1 MVNGTLTGPAE
12 TVLMTSVARRYYLQ
26 GESKSDIA
34 AHTGLSRFKIAR
46 MLDQALAIGLV
57 RIEIGWPG
65 AIDTDLSAS
74 ILEQFGLLR
83 AIVVN
88 VRDDDEGVVRAGLG
102 AAAAALLTE
111 IVTADDVLGLAWGR
125 SLTAMA
131 AAVVRLA
138 PCEVV
143 QLTGALHRDDTQA
156 SSVDLVRDVA
166 RAGGGAA
173 HYFHTPMIVA
183 TPDLAHALGEQP
195 EVARALARIGSV
207 TKAFVGIGAWH
218 PGGSTVLDAL
228 DAPDIEA
235 LREAG
240 VCAEISGVLIDAAG
254 QPVATPLEDRMI
266 GIRAQAL
273 AQIKDVTALVW
284 GAQKAAAV
292 RAAVASG
299 MVHSL
304 VLSRDLA
311 IELLRSDA
319 TELLR
324 SDAIEPQGR
333 PDPTTARTTQ
343 R

>member
-1 MVNGTLTGPAE
+1 MAHTTVTGPAE

-34 AHTGLSRFKIAR
+34 ARTGLSRFKIAR

-65 AIDTDLSAS
+65 AIDTTLSAAVQEEFD
-74 ILEQFGLLR
+74 LAR

-88 VRDDDEGVVRAGLG
+88 VRDDDESVVRAGVG

-131 AAVVRLA
+131 AALVRLA

-143 QLTGALHRDDTQA
+143 QLTGALHRDDIQA

-173 HYFHTPMIVA
+173 HYFHIPMIVA
-183 TPDLAHALGEQP
+183 TPDLARALAEQP
-195 EVARALARIGSV
+195 EVARALARMGSV

-228 DAPDIEA
+228 EAPDVEA
-235 LREAG
+235 LSQAG

-254 QPVATPLEDRMI
+254 RPVATPLEDRMI
-266 GIRAQAL
+266 GIRAATL
-273 AQIKDVTALVW
+273 ARIKDVTALAY
-284 GAQKAAAV
+284 GAEKAGAV
-292 RAAVASG
+292 RAALDSG
-299 MVHSL
+299 LVHSL

-311 IELLRSDA
+311 AELLRRKAD
-319 TELLR
+319 
-324 SDAIEPQGR
+324 EPLDR
-333 PDPTTARTTQ
+333 TADEQ
-343 R
+343 S

>member
-1 MVNGTLTGPAE
+1 MVNALTGPAE

-34 AHTGLSRFKIAR
+34 NRTGLSRFKIAR

-65 AIDTDLSAS
+65 DIDTDLSAS
-74 ILEQFGLLR
+74 IQERFGLLR

-88 VRDDDEGVVRAGLG
+88 VRDDDEGVVRAGIG
-102 AAAAALLTE
+102 AAAAALLAE
-111 IVTADDVLGLAWGR
+111 IVTTEDVLGLAWGR

-173 HYFHTPMIVA
+173 HYFHTPMIVS
-183 TPDLAHALGEQP
+183 TPELARALADQP
-195 EVARALARIGSV
+195 EVARALARISLV

-228 DAPDIEA
+228 DAAEAEA
-235 LREAG
+235 LYQAG

-254 QPVATPLEDRMI
+254 RPVATPLEDRMV
-266 GIRAQAL
+266 GIRADAL
-273 AQIKDVTALVW
+273 ARIKDVTALVW
-284 GAQKAAAV
+284 GAQKASAVQAALN
-292 RAAVASG
+292 SG

-311 IELLRSDA
+311 VELLRERPEPA
-319 TELLR
+319 TPATTGR
-324 SDAIEPQGR
+324 S
-333 PDPTTARTTQ
+333 
-343 R
+343 

>member
-1 MVNGTLTGPAE
+1 MVNALTGPAE

-34 AHTGLSRFKIAR
+34 SRTGLSRFKIAR

-65 AIDTDLSAS
+65 DIDTDLSAS
-74 ILEQFGLLR
+74 IQERFGLLR

-88 VRDDDEGVVRAGLG
+88 VRDDDEGVVRAGIG
-102 AAAAALLTE
+102 AAAAALLAE
-111 IVTADDVLGLAWGR
+111 IVTTEDVLGLAWGR

-173 HYFHTPMIVA
+173 HYFHTPMIVS
-183 TPDLAHALGEQP
+183 TPELARALADQP
-195 EVARALARIGSV
+195 EVARALARISLV

-228 DAPDIEA
+228 DAAEAEA
-235 LREAG
+235 LYQAG

-254 QPVATPLEDRMI
+254 RPVATPLEDRMV
-266 GIRAQAL
+266 GIRADAL
-273 AQIKDVTALVW
+273 ARIKDVTALVW
-284 GAQKAAAV
+284 GAQKASAVQAALN
-292 RAAVASG
+292 SG
-299 MVHSL
+299 MVHGL

-311 IELLRSDA
+311 VELLRD
-319 TELLR
+319 
-324 SDAIEPQGR
+324 R
-333 PDPTTARTTQ
+333 PEPTTPATTG
-343 R
+343 RL